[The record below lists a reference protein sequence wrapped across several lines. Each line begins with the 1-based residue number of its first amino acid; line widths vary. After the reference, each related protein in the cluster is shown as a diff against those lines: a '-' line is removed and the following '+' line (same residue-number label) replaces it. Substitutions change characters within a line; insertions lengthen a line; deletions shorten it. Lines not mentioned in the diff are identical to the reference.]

1 MSVFFF
7 LPSLFPLLCGRLPA
21 QCYVQ
26 HPVYQ
31 ELPCICVWAP
41 GPNREY
47 PEGAARPRSL
57 VLREPPPCVRGE
69 GAWSTLGA
77 FGVLSGGP
85 AGKRFLYRS
94 RFLSHVSGSTG
105 SGGPAGWRVRHPLR
119 PPLPLSAL
127 VFWCRALVSAVC
139 THVSLFVGRPQSL
152 WFVDAALGR
161 HWLPWWL
168 AGRHC
173 DGGYGWLLLSGGPR
187 GPRGPPEELLAQR
200 GGFFALPAAV
210 RPGWLKKCQ

>member
-1 MSVFFF
+1 MCLF
-7 LPSLFPLLCGRLPA
+7 LEA
-21 QCYVQ
+21 
-26 HPVYQ
+26 
-31 ELPCICVWAP
+31 
-41 GPNREY
+41 
-47 PEGAARPRSL
+47 
-57 VLREPPPCVRGE
+57 
-69 GAWSTLGA
+69 
-77 FGVLSGGP
+77 
-85 AGKRFLYRS
+85 
-94 RFLSHVSGSTG
+94 
-105 SGGPAGWRVRHPLR
+105 
-119 PPLPLSAL
+119 
-127 VFWCRALVSAVC
+127 
-139 THVSLFVGRPQSL
+139 VGRPQSL